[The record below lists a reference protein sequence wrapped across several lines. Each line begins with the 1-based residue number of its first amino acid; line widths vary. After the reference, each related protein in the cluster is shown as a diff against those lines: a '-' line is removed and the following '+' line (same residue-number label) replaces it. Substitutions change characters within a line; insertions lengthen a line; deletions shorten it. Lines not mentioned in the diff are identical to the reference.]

1 MSAVI
6 QKPSDQDR
14 NPQKTPDYDT
24 DTTRRDY
31 TPGPRQAIP
40 EIPLVAPH
48 PNDPKQGAGM
58 KKIPF
63 HALPFAVIAELAVAH
78 GEGALKYGRHNWRE
92 GEVVVSTYY
101 AAALRHIFS
110 FIEGEDIDPE
120 SGLSHVTKAIASL
133 CVLRDAQING
143 CAEDDRPAPIPE
155 DFMAGLNAATCEM
168 NARVAAFLEDQK
180 T

>member
-1 MSAVI
+1 MKPQIPGSFDYEKAVKSI
-6 QKPSDQDR
+6 PGYK
-14 NPQKTPDYDT
+14 T
-24 DTTRRDY
+24 DTTREDY
-31 TPGPRQAIP
+31 TPGPRQAIA
-40 EIPLVAPH
+40 EIPQVAPH

-92 GEVVVSTYY
+92 SEVVVSTYY

-133 CVLRDAQING
+133 CVLRDAQISG
-143 CAEDDRPAPIPE
+143 RAEDDRPAPIPE
-155 DFMAGLNAATCEM
+155 DFMAGLNTATCEM